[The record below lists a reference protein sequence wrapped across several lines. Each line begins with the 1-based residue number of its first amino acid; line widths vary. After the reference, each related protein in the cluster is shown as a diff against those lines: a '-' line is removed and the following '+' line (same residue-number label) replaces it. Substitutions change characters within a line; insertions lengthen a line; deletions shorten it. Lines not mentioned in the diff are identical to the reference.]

1 MYYVKRHIC
10 RGKTTAMI
18 NNGCLC
24 GEIMCLY
31 CFLFSRASP
40 TCVIFLKVR
49 KEGQMLV
56 QGFPVRTKTPES
68 FPLSCTCAQGHRR
81 GGGAVLPRPQERQD
95 QAVTASWDPLHRW
108 GGGVQVHTSPQEI
121 TKFLFFKEKPNE
133 YSSTSKDTFWEGWVL
148 TGRHFGETQ
157 ICKFI

>member
-1 MYYVKRHIC
+1 M
-10 RGKTTAMI
+10 
-18 NNGCLC
+18 
-24 GEIMCLY
+24 
-31 CFLFSRASP
+31 
-40 TCVIFLKVR
+40 KVR

-68 FPLSCTCAQGHRR
+68 FPLTQGHRR